1 MPCRST
7 HNHWRAI
14 MPCALFVAFAMG
26 SSSSNAAPAGSRDSG
41 IVPQARQQI
50 RIAASVRPTMT
61 VRRHNSGVAH
71 QGALCIW
78 SNTPTRQYDVRAELT
93 RPGSEPVQL
102 RWNEKTAATIVG
114 NRPAWIRDQ
123 TATADSPDCL
133 SSKAVLATLNPGDKV
148 ATGILTLVI
157 TPQ

>member
-1 MPCRST
+1 
-7 HNHWRAI
+7 
-14 MPCALFVAFAMG
+14 MPCALFVAFVMDP
-26 SSSSNAAPAGSRDSG
+26 SSSNAAPAGSRDSG

-61 VRRHNSGVAH
+61 VRRHNGGVAH
-71 QGALCIW
+71 QGAFCIW

-93 RPGSEPVQL
+93 RPGFEPVQL
-102 RWNEKTAATIVG
+102 RWNDKTGAKIVE

-123 TATADSPDCL
+123 TATADSPDCV
-133 SSKAVLATLNPGDKV
+133 SSKAVLATLSSGDKV
-148 ATGILTLVI
+148 APGILTLVI